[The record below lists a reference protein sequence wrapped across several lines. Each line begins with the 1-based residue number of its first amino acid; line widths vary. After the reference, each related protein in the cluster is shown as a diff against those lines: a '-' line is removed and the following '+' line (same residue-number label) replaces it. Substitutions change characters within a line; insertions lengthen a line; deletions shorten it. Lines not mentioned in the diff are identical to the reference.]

1 LNITFLLCRTLISIF
16 TTLFSSILITFT
28 AHLDGELAA
37 AFRVSHQQPTH
48 LKNLLTSIPNKK
60 ENRKRQLKNFCDS
73 CEVKE
78 IQQLEAWAEKGEN
91 RFSKFQ
97 AH

>member
-1 LNITFLLCRTLISIF
+1 MGTLCS
-16 TTLFSSILITFT
+16 LFSGESPITNTPEKF
-28 AHLDGELAA
+28 AHLDTKQEGD
-37 AFRVSHQQPTH
+37 
-48 LKNLLTSIPNKK
+48 
-60 ENRKRQLKNFCDS
+60 RKRQLKNFCDS